1 MAIDNLY
8 DLSNTVT
15 SVANRA
21 LELATENTTT
31 GQWVIEH
38 DDVAD
43 FISEEDY
50 LLYFDFIANELAG
63 RIEVLDL
70 ETHDNTLDMVCGYAW
85 CKNYEPAPG
94 EAVTDYGYEELRP
107 APSMAHLAEIA
118 EESLKHIVREGLYSR
133 IDEDEFGITEEDLN
147 YTRVILDDSRD
158 DYEKMLKMSP
168 LAPFPLTNKEYED
181 ILCSSITDPDSFS
194 LMANRYGQIVADK
207 STQEQNPEA
216 IAVFNRYFSASPV
229 TDTEKSGYLIHG
241 EPVIMLSHT
250 LEPHHNM
257 QNTDEDKAAF
267 HAQTRMIASQL
278 SAILSTYNAKI
289 SCGFNTGERGHGDE
303 LIAIVPA
310 CAEKNRLDVFEKSF
324 RTNIDR
330 LPLSPDFTWVK
341 SNYEKAL
348 QESDRYIKDFMNRF
362 RYSNLSPW
370 LPQMREHVAIAACG
384 QLGEY
389 LGTYQ
394 RDWEQARTNHD
405 TKRLESLHSRSNFLT
420 NDELFDRC
428 MKDATYSVYDNLTK
442 FISLHMDNE
451 NPEFSIRK
459 GELMSLLPC
468 LGYEKNYPLRAFL
481 ESYSPELVQ
490 DIKELTQEGKKSSL
504 TAKIQDAEKRSQSIG
519 TEGIKETE
527 REL

>member
-158 DYEKMLKMSP
+158 DYEKMLK
-168 LAPFPLTNKEYED
+168 
-181 ILCSSITDPDSFS
+181 IT
-194 LMANRYGQIVADK
+194 RV
-207 STQEQNPEA
+207 
-216 IAVFNRYFSASPV
+216 
-229 TDTEKSGYLIHG
+229 
-241 EPVIMLSHT
+241 
-250 LEPHHNM
+250 
-257 QNTDEDKAAF
+257 
-267 HAQTRMIASQL
+267 
-278 SAILSTYNAKI
+278 
-289 SCGFNTGERGHGDE
+289 
-303 LIAIVPA
+303 
-310 CAEKNRLDVFEKSF
+310 
-324 RTNIDR
+324 
-330 LPLSPDFTWVK
+330 
-341 SNYEKAL
+341 
-348 QESDRYIKDFMNRF
+348 
-362 RYSNLSPW
+362 
-370 LPQMREHVAIAACG
+370 
-384 QLGEY
+384 
-389 LGTYQ
+389 
-394 RDWEQARTNHD
+394 
-405 TKRLESLHSRSNFLT
+405 
-420 NDELFDRC
+420 
-428 MKDATYSVYDNLTK
+428 
-442 FISLHMDNE
+442 
-451 NPEFSIRK
+451 
-459 GELMSLLPC
+459 
-468 LGYEKNYPLRAFL
+468 
-481 ESYSPELVQ
+481 
-490 DIKELTQEGKKSSL
+490 
-504 TAKIQDAEKRSQSIG
+504 
-519 TEGIKETE
+519 
-527 REL
+527 